1 MICAVIVLGV
11 VCLLLLI
18 YLFLMKHQL
27 RVIKREL
34 RRTAESDY
42 DRSLLIS
49 LFDKDLNALMVE
61 INRNIEYQK
70 KLKMETEQAELTL
83 RRSVS
88 DIAHDLRTPLAV
100 MKGDLQL
107 ILRSQDLD
115 DSCRNYAEICLDKTE
130 HLKDMCDEFFE
141 LAVLESESV
150 PAKTDRINLTN
161 IVMSFIAENES
172 VIRLSGMEPDIS
184 LPPKTVFIQGD
195 KHLVERILGNLLGNV
210 LKYSQNV
217 FSLSLNEDGVLTIS
231 NPISGIIPDTDRLFE
246 RTYRADSARGGK
258 GAGLGLYIVKLLA
271 EKQGAEVRAEV
282 EDGNISVIIK
292 FMKS

>member
-1 MICAVIVLGV
+1 
-11 VCLLLLI
+11 
-18 YLFLMKHQL
+18 
-27 RVIKREL
+27 
-34 RRTAESDY
+34 
-42 DRSLLIS
+42 
-49 LFDKDLNALMVE
+49 
-61 INRNIEYQK
+61 
-70 KLKMETEQAELTL
+70 
-83 RRSVS
+83 
-88 DIAHDLRTPLAV
+88 
-100 MKGDLQL
+100 
-107 ILRSQDLD
+107 
-115 DSCRNYAEICLDKTE
+115 
-130 HLKDMCDEFFE
+130 
-141 LAVLESESV
+141 
-150 PAKTDRINLTN
+150 
-161 IVMSFIAENES
+161 MSFIAENES

-217 FSLSLNEDGVLTIS
+217 FSLSLNEDGILTIS

-282 EDGNISVIIK
+282 EGGNISVIIK